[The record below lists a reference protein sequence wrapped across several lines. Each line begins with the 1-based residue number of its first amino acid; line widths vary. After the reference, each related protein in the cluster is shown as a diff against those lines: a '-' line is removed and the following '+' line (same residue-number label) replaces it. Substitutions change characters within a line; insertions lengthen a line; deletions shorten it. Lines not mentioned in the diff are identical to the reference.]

1 MSRKRN
7 YIFTTKNQSKKAIM
21 ATALG
26 LISLAAVILSI
37 FFTYQQRAEAP
48 VQYGSSLFLATI
60 FAMTG
65 IVLAFLSIR
74 EKESYR
80 FFPYLGLVLN
90 CLVVFINSFILFAG
104 AYGL

>member
-1 MSRKRN
+1 
-7 YIFTTKNQSKKAIM
+7 
-21 ATALG
+21 
-26 LISLAAVILSI
+26 
-37 FFTYQQRAEAP
+37 
-48 VQYGSSLFLATI
+48 
-60 FAMTG
+60 MTG

-80 FFPYLGLVLN
+80 FFPYFGLVIN